1 MRTCYRS
8 AILGALTLL
17 ALPGLWA
24 QEPASTPEPG
34 PAQAASQN
42 AYPDIDSLRE
52 PGSSAKLFP
61 EQTAAAT
68 PTGQGNGNGN
78 GNGQRNNP
86 ILNHTQRRRGTRSN
100 DVLVDQ
106 ADADPLAVRVAYRR
120 AKTVAMVRDPGLADL
135 LLQADTVRTDVQKR
149 AVLKVYYTRL
159 FAGVRK
165 VDGSPEM
172 KKHVDLLAQ
181 VAKQRYEPQRRTV
194 GGEEDLIR
202 GGGGGRRGRQR

>member
-1 MRTCYRS
+1 MRLRHRS
-8 AILGALTLL
+8 ALLGTLAVFALSR
-17 ALPGLWA
+17 LPA
-24 QEPASTPEPG
+24 QDPTPTPEPG
-34 PAQAASQN
+34 PTQAASQN

-61 EQTAAAT
+61 AQAAGPT
-68 PTGQGNGNGN
+68 PTGRGTGNGAVS
-78 GNGQRNNP
+78 GQRNNSM
-86 ILNHTQRRRGTRSN
+86 LNHTQRRRGTRSN

-106 ADADPLAVRVAYRR
+106 ADADPLNVRVAYRR
-120 AKTVAMVRDPGLADL
+120 AKTAAMVRDPGLADL
-135 LLQADTVRTDVQKR
+135 LREADGAGTDVQKR

-159 FAGVRK
+159 FAGVCK

-181 VAKQRYEPQRRTV
+181 VSKQRYEPQRRTV